1 MDTTIL
7 NPYPLRKDQKIKK
20 PPPVLRGTLEGSI
33 KTIVSPLL
41 HFPLDL
47 EGSNTVLSCFILYN
61 DCGAY
66 FPP

>member
-1 MDTTIL
+1 M
-7 NPYPLRKDQKIKK
+7 
-20 PPPVLRGTLEGSI
+20 LRGTLEGSI